1 VKAFL
6 ISVGTVALAEMGD
19 RTQLLTMM
27 LAARF
32 GKTWPIL
39 AGILA
44 ATLLNHAAAGLVG
57 RLFGG
62 FLTPHILDGIVGAS
76 LIAMALWMLKPDQ
89 VEGLSGGDDRRGV
102 FMVTFVTFFFAEM
115 GDKTQI
121 ATVTLAAAYPNLV
134 AVVAGTTLGML
145 LANAPVVFF
154 GKAFASRLPVKAL
167 NIAAAILFLAVGA
180 AFLVSAMT
188 PGAAPPP

>member
-1 VKAFL
+1 
-6 ISVGTVALAEMGD
+6 
-19 RTQLLTMM
+19 
-27 LAARF
+27 
-32 GKTWPIL
+32 
-39 AGILA
+39 
-44 ATLLNHAAAGLVG
+44 
-57 RLFGG
+57 
-62 FLTPHILDGIVGAS
+62 
-76 LIAMALWMLKPDQ
+76 MALWMLKPDQ